1 MDRNSGEEV
10 IDEAV
15 LRVPGRFRNGKAE
28 IRRFE
33 FLTPLIAAMLEK
45 HVLKWLKG
53 YCTEGLCLRVL
64 LNHHVVCS
72 SSFVPSAFT
81 NPAFTS

>member
-1 MDRNSGEEV
+1 VPGCDMSQPLRLELKIYRNTYPIIVLVVTGIASGEEV

-33 FLTPLIAAMLEK
+33 SLALLVAAMLQEK
-45 HVLKWLKG
+45 YVLKWLKG
-53 YCTEGLCLRVL
+53 
-64 LNHHVVCS
+64 
-72 SSFVPSAFT
+72 
-81 NPAFTS
+81 

>member
-1 MDRNSGEEV
+1 MNRNSGEEV

-33 FLTPLIAAMLEK
+33 FLALLVAAMLQEK
-45 HVLKWLKG
+45 YVLKWLKG
-53 YCTEGLCLRVL
+53 
-64 LNHHVVCS
+64 
-72 SSFVPSAFT
+72 
-81 NPAFTS
+81 